1 MELLYH
7 MPTKIC
13 FGTECVAKN
22 GGEFSRWG
30 KQALIVTGRRSGQV
44 SGALGDIQQVLD
56 RQAIGWTVFDQVE
69 ENPTFA
75 TVAAGCLLARQAK
88 ADMVIGIGGGS
99 PLDAAKAVAVLAV
112 NDIAVGGLFDGNFPV
127 QPLPVFAV
135 PITAG
140 TGSEVTPYSVL
151 VDTERR
157 TKRSLSHAGIFPKVA
172 FLDARYTNSLPWP
185 VTVNTALDA
194 LSHSLE
200 GYVSKKA
207 SLMSDSLAL
216 ESIRCFSKT
225 VPALTGRAL
234 SLEDREQLLYASML
248 GGMVVAQTGTTM
260 IHSLGYSL
268 TIFRDIPHGRANGL
282 LLAEYLRFLQPVVP
296 AKVTSLLGALGLR
309 TVDEFKAMNKELL
322 GAPETLTSHEVE
334 EFARAAIKTP
344 NIANTLRQPSLEELK
359 QILTDS
365 VPVTQA

>member
-1 MELLYH
+1 
-7 MPTKIC
+7 
-13 FGTECVAKN
+13 
-22 GGEFSRWG
+22 
-30 KQALIVTGRRSGQV
+30 
-44 SGALGDIQQVLD
+44 
-56 RQAIGWTVFDQVE
+56 
-69 ENPTFA
+69 
-75 TVAAGCLLARQAK
+75 
-88 ADMVIGIGGGS
+88 
-99 PLDAAKAVAVLAV
+99 
-112 NDIAVGGLFDGNFPV
+112 
-127 QPLPVFAV
+127 
-135 PITAG
+135 
-140 TGSEVTPYSVL
+140 
-151 VDTERR
+151 
-157 TKRSLSHAGIFPKVA
+157 
-172 FLDARYTNSLPWP
+172 
-185 VTVNTALDA
+185 
-194 LSHSLE
+194 
-200 GYVSKKA
+200 
-207 SLMSDSLAL
+207 MSDSLAL

-365 VPVTQA
+365 VPVTQT